1 MAIAKKT
8 DPCVQLG
15 GVARQGMTQIDKN
28 ERQGLRRVRGV
39 PIQLFS
45 LVLRGF
51 VLELW
56 RGFSH

>member
-28 ERQGLRRVRGV
+28 ERQGLRRVRG
-39 PIQLFS
+39 
-45 LVLRGF
+45 F

-56 RGFSH
+56 RGFSHREKVNGKAAGM